1 MLARTSSTVLQRVS
15 WRCMRASGGSREDAC
30 GWGSGRG
37 MPPPPGPTAPAHA
50 GGAACDRV
58 CARVRRSLTE
68 GFKEGEGY
76 TYLTKDTPGLY
87 KSIDSRKNS
96 Y

>member
-1 MLARTSSTVLQRVS
+1 
-15 WRCMRASGGSREDAC
+15 
-30 GWGSGRG
+30 
-37 MPPPPGPTAPAHA
+37 
-50 GGAACDRV
+50 V